1 MNKDK
6 TLFGCESLLP
16 NFINQYNKAV
26 DSYIYDKVSGAIRY
40 AMPEIRI
47 DRDKLVKWVNMC
59 IKLDNIDK
67 EASISLAIQRK
78 FDEKDHKIEILE
90 HALRTAIREEW
101 CGCPDETVEEMF
113 NFSLEKAE
121 QSIRR
126 KNAPSNL

>member
-1 MNKDK
+1 MSKNK

-16 NFINQYNKAV
+16 NFIKQCNNAV

-40 AMPEIRI
+40 AMPEIHI

-67 EASISLAIQRK
+67 EASLSLAIQRK

-101 CGCPDETVEEMF
+101 CGCPDEVVEERYK
-113 NFSLEKAE
+113 FSLEMAE
-121 QSIRR
+121 QSIRSQNER
-126 KNAPSNL
+126 N

>member
-40 AMPEIRI
+40 AMPEIHI

-67 EASISLAIQRK
+67 EASLSLAIQRK
-78 FDEKDHKIEILE
+78 FEEKDRKIEILE

-101 CGCPDETVEEMF
+101 CGCPDEIVEERF
-113 NFSLEKAE
+113 NFCLEVAE
-121 QSIRR
+121 QSIRNS
-126 KNAPSNL
+126 KS